1 MLSIVRQGYT
11 GAFRSAGI
19 DRNRLGRPDPR
30 AVELSIR
37 EPIPLRVL
45 AYLLP
50 KDLHHLVGDLSEEH
64 VWYASEYGP
73 ARARSR
79 LLAVI
84 LHSFLFLLQQYLLW
98 LAMMWTHHLKTGY
111 RVVSRNAVFSAINV
125 FGLGVSMALCLLV
138 LLFIADQRRY
148 DTFHEDADRTYR
160 IVSDY
165 KSPSNVD
172 SEMYATSPST
182 MAELLLAEGIGVES
196 AVHVRDGFTGEFI
209 VGDDALQIPGM
220 YAGPDFLATFDFPLL
235 DGDPESAL
243 AAPGSIVLTPESAT
257 KLFGRDVDPVGQV
270 LIEPGGR
277 TFTVTGLIEA
287 NPHSHFRFDALASLS
302 TLTEDPDAAPQIA
315 DWRMSMSRSYTYVV
329 LPENAI
335 SRLQQTLERLRTSA
349 YTDPSGEHRYDA
361 FILQPLTEI
370 NLGALMANQLGAVM
384 PRIAAI
390 FLAGFGLVVMLI
402 AGFNYVTLTIARGTT
417 RFKEIGIRR
426 TMGAGKSSI
435 FLQFIVEAVLIAL
448 LALFLA
454 GGILTWLLPAFNSLA
469 LISFSENQILID
481 LGKDMWIYGLA
492 IAFTLGVGILAGT
505 YPASRF
511 TRIDPT
517 AVLAGTGSGGNPE
530 RGRFRKVVTTAQFA
544 FSIVFVVTSLM
555 MLGQF
560 RHMANTDYGFNREHI
575 VNIALQDVPF
585 NQLKSTLASN
595 PSILRIAGS
604 DKVPGLGS
612 TNGAWLNRSSLADS
626 VNSHHFSVDETWID
640 VMGLTLLAGRNFDPA
655 RATDSTDAVILGASA
670 VKTLRFTSPVD
681 AVGAILTV
689 DGHPTTVIGVIAD
702 FISADPTRSGDPI
715 SVRYRPADFRYAVVT
730 TVPGGVQ
737 DAISGITREWSQLP
751 TVHAPILQVLD
762 DELTDNFI
770 VLIFADLLSIIGVF
784 AFFAVLISCLG
795 LFGMAMYAARHR
807 TREIGIRQ
815 ALGASHEQVALL
827 LSRETIVTMLIG
839 VAIGSP
845 IAWLVNNFWLS
856 NLSNGIQPNVATIAG
871 AVLLIAFLAVLTVA
885 SQTVRAARSR
895 VVDNLRC

>member
-1 MLSIVRQGYT
+1 LSIG
-11 GAFRSAGI
+11 
-19 DRNRLGRPDPR
+19 
-30 AVELSIR
+30 
-37 EPIPLRVL
+37 EPIALRVL
-45 AYLLP
+45 AYVLP

-64 VWYASEYGP
+64 DWFKSEYGP

-84 LHSFLFLLQQYLLW
+84 LHSLPFLLQQYVLW
-98 LAMMWTHHLKTGY
+98 HAMMWSHHLKTGY
-111 RVVSRNAVFSAINV
+111 RVVSRNMAFSAINV

-148 DTFHEDADRTYR
+148 DTFHENADRTYR
-160 IVSDY
+160 IVSEY

-172 SEMYATSPST
+172 TEVYATSPST
-182 MAELLLAEGIGVES
+182 MGELLLAEGIGMDH

-209 VGDDALQIPGM
+209 VGDDAVQIPGM
-220 YAGPDFLATFDFPLL
+220 FAGPEFLATFDFPML
-235 DGDPESAL
+235 DGDRESAL
-243 AAPGSIVLTPESAT
+243 SAPGSILLTPESAT
-257 KLFGRDVDPVGQV
+257 KLFGQGVNPVGQV
-270 LIEPGGR
+270 LVEPGDR
-277 TFTVTGLIEA
+277 TFTVTGIIEA
-287 NPHSHFRFDALASLS
+287 NPHSHFRFEALASLS
-302 TLTEDPDAAPQIA
+302 TLTQDPVAGVQIA
-315 DWRMSMSRSYTYVV
+315 DWRNSMSRSYTYVV
-329 LPENAI
+329 LPDDAVG
-335 SRLQQTLERLRTSA
+335 RLQQTLERLRTTA
-349 YTDPSGEHRYDA
+349 FEDPSGEHRYDA
-361 FILQPLTEI
+361 FMLQPLTEI
-370 NLGALMANQLGAVM
+370 NLGDLMANQLGAVM
-384 PRIAAI
+384 PRVAAF
-390 FLAGFGLVVMLI
+390 FLAGFGLVIMLI
-402 AGFNYVTLTIARGTT
+402 AGFNYVTLTIARGAS

-426 TMGAGKSSI
+426 TMGAEKSSI
-435 FLQFIVEAVLIAL
+435 FLQFIVEAILIAL
-448 LALFLA
+448 LALGMA
-454 GGILTWLLPAFNSLA
+454 AGILIWLLPAFNSLA

-492 IAFTLGVGILAGT
+492 IAFTLAVGILAGA

-511 TRIDPT
+511 TRVDPT
-517 AVLAGTGSGGNPE
+517 AVLAGTGSGGTPE

-544 FSIVFVVTSLM
+544 FSIVFVVTSLV

-585 NQLKSTLASN
+585 DRLKSTLATN
-595 PSILRIAGS
+595 PAILRIAGS

-612 TNGAWLNRSSLADS
+612 TNGAWLYRTGLADS
-626 VNSHHFSVDETWID
+626 VNSHHFSVDEEWLE
-640 VMGLTLLAGRNFDPA
+640 VMGLELLAGRNFDPA

-670 VKTLRFTSPVD
+670 TKSLGFASPVE
-681 AVGAILTV
+681 AVGAVLTV
-689 DGHPTTVIGVIAD
+689 DGHPTSIIGVIAD
-702 FISADPTRSGDPI
+702 FISASPMVSGDPI
-715 SVRYRPADFRYAVVT
+715 SVRYRPAEFRYAVVT

-770 VLIFADLLSIIGVF
+770 VLIFADMLSIVGVF

-827 LSRETIVTMLIG
+827 LSRETIVMMLIG
-839 VAIGSP
+839 VGIGTP
-845 IAWLVNNFWLS
+845 VAWLLNNFWLS
-856 NLSNGIQPNVATIAG
+856 NLSNGIEPSVGIVVWS
-871 AVLLIAFLAVLTVA
+871 VLLIAVLAVLTVA

-895 VVDNLRC
+895 VVDNLRN